1 MTKTY
6 NHLREASDWVA
17 TGQWLERLVSKEVIR
32 PETARRKLQTCS
44 ELGLLKRIAEGFTP
58 QTAHDRHTLR
68 ILDVARETPLV
79 RTVYLY
85 RGEFP
90 IPGKAS
96 SSIKLERID

>member
-17 TGQWLERLVSKEVIR
+17 TGLRLERLVSREGIR
-32 PETARRKLQTCS
+32 PETARRKLQICS

-68 ILDVARETPLV
+68 VLDVARETPLV